1 MERTMPVTLSR
12 PRRGHDLLF
21 GRTVPAVAFAL
32 LGCFNAQRLAS
43 AIDRLGPHPSASS
56 VLAGPVSLGIYCV
69 FVCIPGL
76 IYIARPPTR
85 TRDGTLAP
93 RILAFAGTTMLLIFG
108 AFFGGGPILVHIPL
122 WAHNLVTVLLI
133 AAESFAV
140 WGLLHLRT
148 SFSLVPQA
156 RRLVR
161 GGPYGLVRH
170 PLYFGEIAIAVSLL
184 FQQGLAVWST
194 LMVGLFVAVQY
205 GRSHYEER
213 LLRRAFPTYIEYV
226 AHTPRLI
233 PFFG

>member
-1 MERTMPVTLSR
+1 M
-12 PRRGHDLLF
+12 
-21 GRTVPAVAFAL
+21 
-32 LGCFNAQRLAS
+32 
-43 AIDRLGPHPSASS
+43 
-56 VLAGPVSLGIYCV
+56 
-69 FVCIPGL
+69 
-76 IYIARPPTR
+76 
-85 TRDGTLAP
+85 
-93 RILAFAGTTMLLIFG
+93 
-108 AFFGGGPILVHIPL
+108 
-122 WAHNLVTVLLI
+122 
-133 AAESFAV
+133 

-161 GGPYGLVRH
+161 GGPYRLVRH
-170 PLYFGEIAIAVSLL
+170 PLYFGEIASAVCLL